1 MKKDMR
7 LVVLNSAKELGEK
20 VNQHL
25 VDLNYTGKKSDCKD
39 YRVQLEETRFA
50 NGEGKIRLEDSVR
63 DKDVYVLA
71 DVGNYNLSYNM
82 RGRLHY
88 VAPDEHFS
96 DIKRVIGA
104 SANHARRVSL
114 IMPLLYESRQDKRK
128 GRESLDCA
136 LALRELE
143 NLGINNLISFDVHN
157 PAVDN
162 AIPTMAFENFYPT
175 STILENLIENET
187 MEELSENL
195 LVLAP
200 DFGAMAR
207 ARYYAEMLGCDVGA
221 FYKRRDYSRIVGG
234 KNPIVEHSY
243 LGPDMD
249 GENVIIVDDMIAS
262 GGSVLEVAMEAKK
275 RGAKR
280 AFICATFALFTEGI
294 DKIEEAYNN
303 NVFDYIYSTNLSY
316 VPDEIKNKKWYVDVD
331 CSEMIARIISTLNK
345 GKSVE
350 PIHNENLETYQRLR
364 KIR

>member
-1 MKKDMR
+1 MEKDLR

-25 VDLNYTGKKSDCKD
+25 VEMTSGKMENNLID

-63 DKDVYVLA
+63 EKDVYVLA
-71 DVGNYNLSYNM
+71 DVGNYDLSYNM

-104 SANHARRVSL
+104 SANHARSVSL

-187 MEELSENL
+187 MMELSKNL

-207 ARYYAEMLGCDVGA
+207 ARYYAEMLGCDMGH
-221 FYKRRDYSRIVGG
+221 FYKRRDYSRIVDG

-243 LGPDMD
+243 LGPGME
-249 GENVIIVDDMIAS
+249 GANVIIVDDMIAS
-262 GGSVLEVAMEAKK
+262 GGSVLEVAEEAKK

-303 NVFDYIYSTNLSY
+303 KVFDYIYSTNLSY
-316 VPDEIKNKKWYVDVD
+316 VPEEIKNKSWYVDVD

-345 GKSVE
+345 GQSVA
-350 PIHNENLETYQRLR
+350 PIHHENLETYQRLR
-364 KIR
+364 KVR